1 MPKKAK
7 KGGGEGGA
15 KTEEER
21 LLYLQQRAQAEEE
34 MAKKKEEVLTLFLKD
49 KLQKEEKNTA
59 VNLLKLNEGWRS
71 ILRQTR
77 AAELRN
83 DITVLSQTF
92 ERHLDG
98 LDGIMKNVERDLQEA
113 ERQSAQVRRIHLQHV
128 ERLWA
133 QQDKRLMFV
142 QQQWEDSL
150 GHLTSVFSCERK
162 QMSESCEQQRADL
175 QDSTFALEQQHA
187 AAMDETH
194 RLYSKI
200 IKLYESTH
208 RDRVAKLMQVEK
220 EKLKDKALQHQQVA
234 ELCSQDTQQFNKLLS
249 ENQRLIEQTDAD
261 VKKVKRLQD
270 LVIQVREKLNSS
282 DTENQSVEQD
292 LTATRNQ
299 MNRRTKELR
308 EQLSEAQTVA
318 RKQLTDLT
326 VHSDNAARNLQAAVA
341 KGERALRVAEMCH
354 KLESQQQN
362 ISLVPPEEHRP
373 QTAGPEVEQPAK
385 EVREFLELQQL
396 TRRVNAAVLQRAALR
411 GRKDDVS
418 RENRQL
424 RLLLHQHLDAM
435 TVSDGT
441 FDGRHALL
449 AVFPAPKAPPDANR
463 RHAVIEA
470 VHAVKHSL

>member
-341 KGERALRVAEMCH
+341 K
-354 KLESQQQN
+354 
-362 ISLVPPEEHRP
+362 
-373 QTAGPEVEQPAK
+373 